1 MIISNK
7 EVLFMPELEQ
17 DQKVEKKQQPKA
29 VILEDDEKKLEESLD
44 TVELNQPET
53 IDSLNEKLEANRTD
67 FYKLYNRQRR
77 LSNILMPVAGLL
89 MAGSLVLF
97 IAIQEMWGKILGG
110 CIIGATLVGMIVYY
124 ILTRNKLPNKSKE
137 YIRNFALLSDNY
149 VFEGPEIKNA
159 KVQLKKRYATAE
171 FLPDRVYKDIIDIAS
186 RNIVEFEYKEHNI
199 KVGEAALYKQGAKKH
214 QKALLFVGKYMSM
227 SNDYHFEDRYIINIS
242 SEKNADLPNDIED
255 LVVLKEQNR
264 FRIYGKDGAKFE
276 KDIGKE
282 VIRDLLDIDCK
293 GALLNVNVV
302 LWAGHTAVYLSYDDG
317 IVAIPLDKKL
327 DVEAY
332 KVLKRNIAD
341 ILKALIK

>member
-7 EVLFMPELEQ
+7 EVFIMPELEQ
-17 DQKVEKKQQPKA
+17 DQKVEKKQEKA
-29 VILEDDEKKLEESLD
+29 IILEDEEKKLEESLD

-53 IDSLNEKLEANRTD
+53 IDSFNEKLEANRTD
-67 FYKLYNRQRR
+67 FYKLYNRQRK

-97 IAIQEMWGKILGG
+97 VAIQEMWSKILGG

-124 ILTRNKLPNKSKE
+124 ILNRNKLPNKSKE

-149 VFEGPEIKNA
+149 VFDGPEIKNA
-159 KVQLKKRYATAE
+159 RVQLKKRYATAE

-186 RNIVEFEYKEHNI
+186 RNIVEFEYKDHNI
-199 KVGEAALYKQGAKKH
+199 SVGEVALYKQGQKKH
-214 QKALLFVGKYMSM
+214 QKSLLFVGKYMSFV
-227 SNDYHFEDRYIINIS
+227 NDYHFEDRYIINIS
-242 SEKNADLPNDIED
+242 GDKNVDFPTDVED
-255 LVVLKEQNR
+255 LVVLKEQNK
-264 FRIYGKDGAKFE
+264 FRIYGKEGAKFE

-282 VIRDLLDIDCK
+282 VIRDLFDIDCK
-293 GALLNVNVV
+293 GSLLNINIV

-341 ILKALIK
+341 ILEALIK

>member
-1 MIISNK
+1 
-7 EVLFMPELEQ
+7 MPELEQ
-17 DQKVEKKQQPKA
+17 DQKVEKKQQKA

-53 IDSLNEKLEANRTD
+53 IDSFNEKLESARTD

-97 IAIQEMWGKILGG
+97 IAIQETWGKILGG

-149 VFEGPEIKNA
+149 VFEGQDIKNA
-159 KVQLKKRYATAE
+159 RVQLKKRYATSE
-171 FLPDRVYKDIIDIAS
+171 FLPDRVYKDIVDIAS
-186 RNIVEFEYKEHNI
+186 RNIVEFEYKERNV

-214 QKALLFVGKYMSM
+214 QKALLFVGKYMSFN
-227 SNDYHFEDRYIINIS
+227 NDYHFEDRYIINIS
-242 SEKNADLPNDIED
+242 SEKNADLPNDVED

-293 GALLNVNVV
+293 GSLLNINIV

-341 ILKALIK
+341 ILNALIK